1 MHALLKS
8 VVAASL
14 IALAPGLTSA
24 KTVSLRI
31 ANELA
36 PTEPINIVAREFAQA
51 VNQRSDGRLNITV
64 FPSSQLGT
72 NNETYEQ
79 VRQGAPLIQVVDP
92 GYLSDYVPDFG
103 VLNGPYLLTDPAQF
117 QKILDSDWFT
127 QLKQHASDTGFHVLS
142 FNYFFGRR
150 HMLGDKPYP
159 NAGALNGV
167 TMRVQP
173 NPLVVKTFQA
183 LGARG
188 VALPWV
194 EVYSALAQNVVSA
207 VEAPLG
213 SLVGA
218 KLQEQRKV
226 LTLTGH
232 FTAFLG
238 MAMNQKIFES
248 LDPDLQKILT
258 EESVKA
264 GRRMTE
270 MTIANDEKLLAS
282 LEEQGMTVVRDV
294 DVDSYREATKKVYG
308 EFPKWTPGSYDKIQ
322 AILKD

>member
-1 MHALLKS
+1 MQSLFRYAI
-8 VVAASL
+8 AASL
-14 IALAPGLTSA
+14 IALLPGLSAA
-24 KTVSLRI
+24 KTVKLRI
-31 ANELA
+31 VDELA
-36 PTEPINIVAREFAQA
+36 PTEPINIVAKEFAKR
-51 VNQRSDGRLNITV
+51 VNERSDGRLSISV

-92 GYLSDYVPDFG
+92 GYLSSYIADFG
-103 VLNGPYLLTDPAQF
+103 ILNGPYLLDDPADF
-117 QKILDSDWFT
+117 QKILDSDWFG
-127 QLKQHASDTGFHVLS
+127 QLAKKASDKGFHVLS
-142 FNYFFGRR
+142 FNYFFGKR

-159 NAGALNGV
+159 NADSLKGV

-173 NPLVVKTFQA
+173 NPLVVKTFEA

-194 EVYSALAQNVVSA
+194 EAYSALAQHVVSA

-232 FTAFLG
+232 FTAFVG
-238 MAMNQKIFES
+238 MAMNEQIFNS
-248 LDPDLQKILT
+248 LEPDLQKILT
-258 EESVKA
+258 EESVAA
-264 GRRMTE
+264 GKRMTE
-270 MTIANDEKLLAS
+270 MTIANDNKILAQLEK
-282 LEEQGMTVVRDV
+282 EGVTIVRDV
-294 DVDSYREATKKVYG
+294 DVNSYREATRKVYD
-308 EFPKWTPGSYDKIQ
+308 EFPEWTPGSYDKIQ
-322 AILKD
+322 ALLK

>member
-1 MHALLKS
+1 M
-8 VVAASL
+8 
-14 IALAPGLTSA
+14 
-24 KTVSLRI
+24 
-31 ANELA
+31 
-36 PTEPINIVAREFAQA
+36 
-51 VNQRSDGRLNITV
+51 
-64 FPSSQLGT
+64 
-72 NNETYEQ
+72 
-79 VRQGAPLIQVVDP
+79 
-92 GYLSDYVPDFG
+92 SDYVPDFG
-103 VLNGPYLLTDPAQF
+103 ILNGPYLLTDPTQF
-117 QKILDSDWFT
+117 QKILDSDWFA
-127 QLKQHASDTGFHVLS
+127 QLKKRASDTGFHVLS

-159 NAGALNGV
+159 DAASLKGV

-232 FTAFLG
+232 FTAFIGL
-238 MAMNQKIFES
+238 AMNDKIFNS
-248 LDPDLQKILT
+248 LEPDLQKILT

-264 GRRMTE
+264 GQRMSE
-270 MTIANDEKLLAS
+270 MTMSNDKKILADLEK
-282 LEEQGMTVVRDV
+282 QGMTVVQDV
-294 DVDSYREATKKVYG
+294 NVDSYREATKKVYG
-308 EFPKWTPGSYDKIQ
+308 EFPKWTPGTYDKIQ
-322 AILKD
+322 SILKD